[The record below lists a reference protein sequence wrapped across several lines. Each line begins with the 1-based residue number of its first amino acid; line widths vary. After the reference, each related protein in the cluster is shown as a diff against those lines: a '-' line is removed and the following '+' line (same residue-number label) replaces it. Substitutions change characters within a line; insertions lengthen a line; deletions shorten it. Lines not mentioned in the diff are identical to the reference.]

1 MKRVLIVD
9 DNADNLYLLRVLLQA
24 QGYEVDEA
32 RHGGQAL
39 AIARLNAPA
48 LVISDLLMPEMDGY
62 TLLGHWKADEKLRVI
77 PFVVYTGTYTE
88 PGDEA
93 LAFEMGADAFILKP
107 TEPQLL
113 VQRITEVL
121 DRATQGGL
129 MANRQAGGE
138 QETLKLYNEVLIRK
152 LEQRSEQLEQ
162 RVAALTESEARI
174 QRLNRRY
181 AVLSGTNQAIVHIN
195 QRDLL
200 FQTVC
205 RIAVMQGGFTLA
217 WIGMIDF
224 GSGEVVP
231 VAWHGAA
238 PAWFA
243 AVGKFTLRGPRR
255 TPAEIALGEDRIY
268 VCNDL
273 QADPALEPIRGSLA
287 ANGMHAAASCP
298 LHMGNH
304 AVGVLTLFAGE
315 KNYFDETLKGLAAEM
330 ATDVSFAME
339 NFEKDEVRRQ
349 TEEELRHLNSDL
361 EERINA
367 RTAELRTAN
376 TDLEAFNYSVSH
388 DLRAPLATISGFS
401 SMVLKKSEG
410 KLDEAS
416 RGQLKRVLVN
426 AERMSRLIDDLLNLA
441 RASRQPMQTREFD
454 LSELALNVVD
464 GLRHAQADRQ
474 VEVSVTSGLRVNA
487 DPGLVRILLE
497 NLVGNAW
504 KFTLQTAQPRID
516 IGSEPYEGATCYFV
530 RDNGVGF
537 DMAEAG
543 KLFTPFQRM
552 HRLDEFEG
560 SGIGLSIVQ
569 RIVARHQGGPGQSQS
584 RVKARPCAS
593 RCPDPSAFA
602 GDLFRG

>member
-9 DNADNLYLLRVLLQA
+9 DHAENLYMLRVLLQA
-24 QGYEVDEA
+24 QGLEVEEA

-39 AIARLNAPA
+39 VSARLNPPD

-62 TLLGHWKADEKLRVI
+62 TLLRHWKADERLRVI
-77 PFVVYTGTYTE
+77 PFVVYTATYTE
-88 PGDEA
+88 PRDEA
-93 LAFEMGADAFILKP
+93 LALEMGADAFILKP
-107 TEPQLL
+107 TEPLPL

-121 DRATQGGL
+121 DRAAQGGL
-129 MANRQAGGE
+129 VASRQASGE
-138 QETLKLYNEVLIRK
+138 QETLKLYNEVLVRK

-162 RVAALTESEARI
+162 RVAALTESEARV

-181 AVLSGTNQAIVHIN
+181 AVLSETNQAIVHIDR
-195 QRDLL
+195 RDQL

-205 RIAVMQGGFTLA
+205 RIAVMQGGFKLA
-217 WIGMIDF
+217 WIGMTDV

-231 VAWHGAA
+231 VAWHGAG
-238 PAWFA
+238 PEWFA
-243 AVGKFTLRGPRR
+243 AIGKFNLRGPRR
-255 TPAEIALGEDRIY
+255 TPAEIALGEERIY
-268 VCNDL
+268 VCNDV
-273 QADPALEPIRGSLA
+273 QADPALDPIRDSLREA
-287 ANGMHAAASCP
+287 GMQSAAACP

-304 AVGVLTLFAGE
+304 VVGVLTLFAGE
-315 KNYFDETLKGLAAEM
+315 KDYFDETLRRLVAEM
-330 ATDVSFAME
+330 AVDVSFAME
-339 NFEKDEVRRQ
+339 NYEKDEVRRQ

-361 EERINA
+361 EERIQA
-367 RTAELRTAN
+367 RTAELVAAN
-376 TDLEAFNYSVSH
+376 ADLEAFNYSVSH
-388 DLRAPLATISGFS
+388 DLRAPLAAISGFS
-401 SMVLKKSEG
+401 SVVLKKSEG
-410 KLDEAS
+410 KLDDVS
-416 RGQLKRVLVN
+416 RSQLKRVLAN

-441 RASRQPMQTREFD
+441 SASRQPMQTREFD

-474 VEVSVTSGLRVNA
+474 VEVSVTPGLQVNA

-497 NLVGNAW
+497 NLIGNAW

-516 IGSEPYEGATCYFV
+516 IGAEPYEGATCYFV
-530 RDNGVGF
+530 RDNGAGF

-569 RIVARHQGGPGQSQS
+569 RIVDRHRGRIWAESTPGEGTTLRFTLS
-584 RVKARPCAS
+584 
-593 RCPDPSAFA
+593 
-602 GDLFRG
+602 